1 MISRILLLTLL
12 AVAAA
17 TDFWRH
23 KIYNGNTYSGILAA
37 WIFNA
42 AGSLWLWSV
51 GGDRE
56 AMVKLARLG
65 WIGIADSMVGFLV
78 CGAVVLVCYLLFK
91 VGGGDVKLIAMMG
104 AVLGMEQGIMA
115 MLWTF
120 VIAACVGLI
129 VLVWR
134 VGPGGL
140 LAFAARQCLWILRLA
155 RPSPLTAEERA
166 KLQPPLFLAPSALA
180 AAVIVQF
187 GLAERYL

>member
-12 AVAAA
+12 AVAAV
-17 TDFWRH
+17 TDLRRH

-37 WIFNA
+37 WFFNA
-42 AGSLWLWSV
+42 AGSVWLWSI

-56 AMVKLARLG
+56 ATEKLVSLG
-65 WIGIADSMVGFLV
+65 WIGISDSLLGFLI
-78 CGAVVLVCYLLFK
+78 CGAVLMVCYLLFR

-104 AVLGMEQGIMA
+104 AVLGMEQGVMA

-129 VLVWR
+129 ALVWR

-140 LAFAARQCLWILRLA
+140 LAFAARQFLWILRLA
-155 RPSPLTAEERA
+155 RPSPLTADERA
-166 KLQPPLFLAPSALA
+166 KLQPPLFLAHGALA

-187 GLAERYL
+187 GLL